1 MKVSLVI
8 PAYNEEKAIKKV
20 VDEALDYV
28 DEIIVVD
35 DGSKDDTAR
44 VVRANFSKNRKV
56 KLILHDKNQGK
67 ADALRT
73 GIKSSKGDII
83 ILTDADYTYPASAFP
98 EMIKKLEEGA
108 DLVLGNRFKSN
119 MAMPSLN
126 KLGNTMFSLI
136 ATYITCVNINDGQT
150 GLRAFRRDMFDDLDV
165 NAKNLEYE
173 TKMTVKA
180 AKLGY
185 KIDEV
190 PIEYRPRIGQSKLS
204 PFKDGMKM
212 FSSLVSIAFSE
223 TSLLAKA
230 IMMPSLLFILIGL
243 LTGIS
248 SWIEYLNLG
257 APKHPYYPLITVFA
271 FLIAIQLF
279 SLGLLTDNLTKK
291 LSRIEERM
299 IKNKGTPLI
308 NP

>member
-1 MKVSLVI
+1 MRVSLVV
-8 PAYNEEKAIKKV
+8 PAYNEELAIKKV
-20 VDEALDYV
+20 VDEALGYV

-35 DGSKDDTAR
+35 DGSKDSTAKI
-44 VVRANFSKNRKV
+44 VNTNFADNTKV
-56 KLILHDKNQGK
+56 KLIRHDTNQGK
-67 ADALRT
+67 SAALRT
-73 GIKSSKGDII
+73 GIKHSKGEII
-83 ILTDADYTYPASAFP
+83 IFTDADYTYPASAFP
-98 EMIKKLEEGA
+98 EMIQKLKEGA

-119 MAMPSLN
+119 MTMPALN
-126 KLGNTMFSLI
+126 KLGNTIFSLI

-204 PFKDGMKM
+204 PFKDGLKM
-212 FSSLVSIAFSE
+212 LSSLVSIAFSE
-223 TSLLAKA
+223 TSLLAKT
-230 IMMPSLLFILIGL
+230 IMLPSLLFVIAGL
-243 LTGIS
+243 VTGIS
-248 SWIEYLNLG
+248 SWIEYINLG

-271 FLIAIQLF
+271 FLIAVQLF

-299 IKNKGTPLI
+299 IKKI
-308 NP
+308 K